1 MAKKKEMSLEEKYNS
16 LQELLIIHDKEEI
29 KKEKIYSYF
38 LKFWILSFLIS
49 LILIIFIKPRLPMVL
64 ISLAIFII
72 GFIIFVKMSNSI
84 KKFSESLI
92 LEEIEKFDGLFI
104 WDPIFYT
111 KNSNNHY
118 VVFKISTKGATL
130 FTIF

>member
-1 MAKKKEMSLEEKYNS
+1 MAKKKEMSLEETYNS

-72 GFIIFVKMSNSI
+72 GFIIFGKM
-84 KKFSESLI
+84 
-92 LEEIEKFDGLFI
+92 
-104 WDPIFYT
+104 
-111 KNSNNHY
+111 
-118 VVFKISTKGATL
+118 
-130 FTIF
+130 